1 MVTRFVMTAAHCT
14 EFVDSE
20 ELLVVVGEHDLSVH
34 DDNGRSVAVRAI
46 HEHPDYDD
54 WSIGYDFAILEL
66 AENLNFSSHVRP
78 ACLPKVDAD
87 ASYAGARGN
96 FVVVGLPFNGSHP
109 FYQV

>member
-1 MVTRFVMTAAHCT
+1 MTAAHCT
-14 EFVDSE
+14 EDMAASE
-20 ELLVVVGEHDLSVH
+20 LKVVVGEHDLS
-34 DDNGRSVAVRAI
+34 DENDVARTVVVAAI

-87 ASYAGARGN
+87 ASYAGARGM
-96 FVVVGLPFNGSHP
+96 
-109 FYQV
+109 